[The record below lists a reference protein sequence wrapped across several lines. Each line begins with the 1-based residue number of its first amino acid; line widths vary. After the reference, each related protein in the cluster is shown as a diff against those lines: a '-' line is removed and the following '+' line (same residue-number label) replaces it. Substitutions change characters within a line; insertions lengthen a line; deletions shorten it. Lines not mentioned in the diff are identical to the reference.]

1 MSNNLSKNLP
11 NHVGIIMDG
20 NGRWAKMQNKPRLYG
35 HKAGVETIREI
46 VKISSR
52 LGIKALTLYAFST
65 ENWKRPH
72 TEVAGLMGIFSRY
85 LKKEVSE
92 LNDNNVK
99 LRIVGDIAPLSQK
112 LKEQIAE
119 SEKLTKKNTGLVLN
133 IAVNYGGRSEVL
145 NAVREIAEM
154 VKQGRI
160 HPGDISESTIEEN
173 LHTYGLPDP
182 DLVIRTSG
190 EMRLSNFLIWQC
202 AYSELWFTPVLWP
215 DFTEEIF
222 LSALEEFQNR
232 KRRFGGV

>member
-173 LHTYGLPDP
+173 LYTYGLPDP

>member
-1 MSNNLSKNLP
+1 MSNNLSENLP

-46 VKISSR
+46 VKVSSR

-119 SEKLTKKNTGLVLN
+119 SEKLTKENTGLVLN

-160 HPGDISESTIEEN
+160 DPEDISESTIEEN
-173 LHTYGLPDP
+173 LYTAGLPDP
-182 DLVIRTSG
+182 DFVIRTSG

-232 KRRFGGV
+232 TRRFGGV